1 MPVDIRSNRIEAGFF
16 NYMDKKRI
24 AWNKGLK
31 GVMPVPWNKGKKT
44 SKATKLKQSKA
55 RMGKIPWNKGMKG
68 LQVGWNK
75 DKKMPEITGKNNCN
89 WKGNKAGYFAIHAW
103 VIRQKG
109 YPEICEHCGV
119 TSKEKRLN
127 WANKD
132 HTYKRDV
139 NDYIP
144 LCVSCHRKYNIKYNN
159 YKFSLTKSPSNYKSS
174 E

>member
-75 DKKMPEITGKNNCN
+75 DKKMPENFRMTLFNLIL
-89 WKGNKAGYFAIHAW
+89 
-103 VIRQKG
+103 R
-109 YPEICEHCGV
+109 
-119 TSKEKRLN
+119 
-127 WANKD
+127 
-132 HTYKRDV
+132 
-139 NDYIP
+139 
-144 LCVSCHRKYNIKYNN
+144 
-159 YKFSLTKSPSNYKSS
+159 KSS
-174 E
+174 LKALQLEEEMNLPTHIQLPTLKIGDKKE